1 MPDLEY
7 YDKLLV
13 GMIAVLTGGAVVG
26 LLTSVAVHVGVFF
39 GAVASTP
46 FLYTAL
52 FRNPPLPETEPAVK
66 AAAVVWHVVLVVYA
80 LALWF

>member
-26 LLTSVAVHVGVFF
+26 LLTPVAAHVGVFF
-39 GAVASTP
+39 GAVAATP
-46 FLYTAL
+46 FLYAAL

-66 AAAVVWHVVLVVYA
+66 AAAVVWHVILVGYA
-80 LALWF
+80 LVLWF